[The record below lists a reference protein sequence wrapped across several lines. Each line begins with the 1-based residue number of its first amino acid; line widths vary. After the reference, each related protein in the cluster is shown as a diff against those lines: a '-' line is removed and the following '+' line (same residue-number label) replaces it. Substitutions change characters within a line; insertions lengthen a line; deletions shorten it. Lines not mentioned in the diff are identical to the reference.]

1 MRAFN
6 NSQLNVFL
14 NAFGESMTLTSGQK
28 LTVIF
33 EQETVGIDTDSG
45 IVETQEH
52 YFTTATG
59 KANYTD
65 TFTYRGVLQEIYNI
79 VDDLSGLSNYYFRD
93 HE

>member
-14 NAFGESMTLTSGQK
+14 NSFGESLVLTSGEV

-33 EQETVGIDTDSG
+33 EQETVGIETESG

-52 YFTTATG
+52 YFTTTTG
-59 KANYTD
+59 SANYND
-65 TFTYRGVLQEIYNI
+65 TFMYRGELQTIYNI
-79 VDDLSGLSNYYFRD
+79 VDDLSGISNYYYRD

>member
-14 NAFGESMTLTSGQK
+14 NTFGEPLTLTSGEV

-33 EQETVGIDTDSG
+33 EQETVGIETESG

-52 YFTTATG
+52 YFSTATG
-59 KANYTD
+59 SANYSD
-65 TFTYRGVLQEIYNI
+65 TFMYRGVLQTIYNI
-79 VDDLSGLSNYYFRD
+79 VDDLSGMSNYYYRD

>member
-1 MRAFN
+1 MREFN
-6 NSQLNVFL
+6 NSQLNAFL
-14 NAFGESMTLTSGQK
+14 DSFGESLVLTSGEV

-33 EQETVGIDTDSG
+33 EQETVGIETESG

-59 KANYTD
+59 SANYSD
-65 TFTYRGVLQEIYNI
+65 TFMYRGVLQTIYNI
-79 VDDLSGLSNYYFRD
+79 VDDLSGMSNYYYRD

>member
-14 NAFGESMTLTSGQK
+14 NSFGESLVLTSGEV

-45 IVETQEH
+45 IVETQEN
-52 YFTTATG
+52 YFTTTTG

>member
-1 MRAFN
+1 MREFN
-6 NSQLNVFL
+6 NTQL
-14 NAFGESMTLTSGQK
+14 NAFLDSFGESLVLTSGEV

-33 EQETVGIDTDSG
+33 EQETVGIETESG

-59 KANYTD
+59 SANYSD
-65 TFTYRGVLQEIYNI
+65 TFMYRGVLQTIYNI
-79 VDDLSGLSNYYFRD
+79 VDDLSGMSNYYYRD

>member
-14 NAFGESMTLTSGQK
+14 NSFGESLTLTSGEV

-33 EQETVGIDTDSG
+33 EQETVGIETESG

-52 YFTTATG
+52 YFSTATG
-59 KANYTD
+59 SANYSD
-65 TFTYRGVLQEIYNI
+65 TFMYRGVLQTIYNI
-79 VDDLSGLSNYYFRD
+79 VDDLSGMSNYYYRD